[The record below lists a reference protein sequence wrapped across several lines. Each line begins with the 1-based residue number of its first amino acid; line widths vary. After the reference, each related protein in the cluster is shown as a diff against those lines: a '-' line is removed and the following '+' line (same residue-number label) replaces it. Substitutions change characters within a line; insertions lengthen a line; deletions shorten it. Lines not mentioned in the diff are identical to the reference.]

1 MKIEGDYLWDKT
13 GEPDPEVQQLEEIL
27 GTLRYQPKPL
37 EIPADLQIG
46 RQRNFFRGFA
56 PGLAI
61 AATIAMI
68 LVGLALW
75 VGLQRLQR
83 GPSEVSKTSSKPESS
98 SNSNPATALLPNKD
112 QDTSASVSS
121 RPGQKQIV
129 SPRRHVS
136 GSLMANNTNQS
147 HDAARKERVKNLPG
161 DSALAANDLQAG
173 TAAKDQ
179 LMLGLR
185 VASAKLSLAQRKT
198 QESTNPRDLIHNQHK
213 IG

>member
-27 GTLRYQPKPL
+27 GALRYQPKPL
-37 EIPADLQIG
+37 EIPANLQIAP
-46 RQRNFFRGFA
+46 QRNFFRGFA

-61 AATIAMI
+61 AATVAVI

-75 VGLQRLQR
+75 VGLQRSQR
-83 GPSEVSKTSSKPESS
+83 AGPSEISKPESTG
-98 SNSNPATALLPNKD
+98 NPNPPTLPSPNKD
-112 QDTSASVSS
+112 QHASVSS
-121 RPGQKQIV
+121 SPNQEQID
-129 SPRRHVS
+129 SPPRHRVNPV
-136 GSLMANNTNQS
+136 LVAENTNRS
-147 HDAARKERVKNLPG
+147 ATRKGTIKNLEK
-161 DSALAANDLQAG
+161 DSTLAANDLQAG
-173 TAAKDQ
+173 AAAKDQ

-185 VASAKLSLAQRKT
+185 VACAKLSLAQRKT

>member
-1 MKIEGDYLWDKT
+1 MNNEGDYLWDKT

-27 GTLRYQPKPL
+27 GALRYQPKPL
-37 EIPADLQIG
+37 EIPADLQIAPP
-46 RQRNFFRGFA
+46 RNLFRGYA

-83 GPSEVSKTSSKPESS
+83 GTSEVSQTSSKPES
-98 SNSNPATALLPNKD
+98 NANPNPATVPSPSKDHDASAL
-112 QDTSASVSS
+112 VSS
-121 RPGQKQIV
+121 SPEPKQID
-129 SPRRHVS
+129 SPRRHRVIP
-136 GSLMANNTNQS
+136 SLVAENTNRS
-147 HDAARKERVKNLPG
+147 ATRKGTVKNLPN

-179 LMLGLR
+179 LLLGLR
-185 VASAKLSLAQRKT
+185 VACAKLNLAQKKT